1 MLSPAFSQ
9 RSLLE
14 QESII
19 GGVIDQFV
27 RIIGEKAP
35 PGSNGINLTKWY
47 EMSSFDI
54 LGEMAFGESFHSLE
68 TGKSSLILPHTPQHN
83 FAVDDAALCF
93 FSYYSYSL
101 PGKPHFWADIILEHL
116 YLITIID
123 NLRRI
128 ALIATLFRY
137 LIPSSVL
144 VQNKNSRYSR
154 NQVEK

>member
-27 RIIGEKAP
+27 RITGEQAP
-35 PGSNGINLTKWY
+35 SDSNGINMTKWY

-68 TGKSSLILPHTPQHN
+68 TGKSSFLISTILNKEGQQT
-83 FAVDDAALCF
+83 AF
-93 FSYYSYSL
+93 F
-101 PGKPHFWADIILEHL
+101 
-116 YLITIID
+116 
-123 NLRRI
+123 
-128 ALIATLFRY
+128 
-137 LIPSSVL
+137 
-144 VQNKNSRYSR
+144 
-154 NQVEK
+154 

>member
-27 RIIGEKAP
+27 RITGEKAP
-35 PGSNGINLTKWY
+35 PGSSGINLTKWY

-68 TGKSSLILPHTPQHN
+68 TGTFSLVLLHDPQHDLT
-83 FAVDDAALCF
+83 VDDAALYF
-93 FSYYSYSL
+93 FRFTY
-101 PGKPHFWADIILEHL
+101 ILTQESH
-116 YLITIID
+116 ISGQI
-123 NLRRI
+123 
-128 ALIATLFRY
+128 
-137 LIPSSVL
+137 
-144 VQNKNSRYSR
+144 
-154 NQVEK
+154 